1 MNYKPMFIADL
12 KLKILFAILLL
23 LGACSKPLDLSE
35 IEIGS
40 KAENFNLDSNLFSKK
55 ESLDYLYK
63 IDDDT
68 IYKKIQMIDKDT
80 EEGATY
86 YSYFLSDM
94 ALSKFRFGKFTP
106 REGHV
111 NVYNGNISTIDVS
124 FPQEQLPEFV
134 RYLYKTL
141 GAPYTQEMETY
152 QREYHYNPESYYAG
166 LNTFEILEKAFP
178 KCVEDKNTIHC
189 PVYLY
194 WKKAEV
200 YYRLETFFIP
210 SPRSAKISNH
220 LICMNKKP
228 FVCSN
233 QV

>member
-12 KLKILFAILLL
+12 KLKILFVILLL

-35 IEIGS
+35 IEIGGN
-40 KAENFNLDSNLFSKK
+40 AENFNLDSNLFEKK
-55 ESLDYLYK
+55 KSLDYLYK

-68 IYKKIQMIDKDT
+68 IYKKVQMIDKDT

-124 FPQEQLPEFV
+124 FPQEQLSEFV

-141 GAPYTQEMETY
+141 EELPTHKRWRPTKGNIIITLNPIMQDSIPLRFLKRHFLNVWRIKILYTVLCISIGKK
-152 QREYHYNPESYYAG
+152 QRCI
-166 LNTFEILEKAFP
+166 T
-178 KCVEDKNTIHC
+178 D
-189 PVYLY
+189 
-194 WKKAEV
+194 WKHSLSPPLV
-200 YYRLETFFIP
+200 QPRLVIT
-210 SPRSAKISNH
+210 
-220 LICMNKKP
+220 
-228 FVCSN
+228 
-233 QV
+233 